1 MKTVLELRE
10 LENLAAL
17 RTWARAHGAQVRYM
31 GTTGDHEEMFGARR
45 GAQLRVCR
53 APYDPCRVHPVIWR
67 SPLETLPAP

>member
-1 MKTVLELRE
+1 
-10 LENLAAL
+10 
-17 RTWARAHGAQVRYM
+17 M

-53 APYDPCRVHPVIWR
+53 APYDPSRVHPVIWR